1 MRKYFLSFRILN
13 FSKPILCLI
22 LSVSAFAIFA
32 QPALDNIKAVDSI
45 YADNIQTVQLTTS
58 LLGSNVAMMNLGQ
71 GALKLIFDDLNNEIK
86 DYLYTIDQFDRN
98 WQPSKLE
105 KIEYLDGFTEERI
118 NNFKNSFA
126 TNVPF
131 VHYELVIPNAT
142 VRLTKSGNYLLRV
155 YEDTPEKTL
164 VLTRRFVIIEP
175 ILTPVPATTS
185 TSSTNYNTH
194 QELDF
199 SIELKTF
206 RVQNPMNEIRVSVI
220 QNGRWDN
227 AHLLVPPTYVQGD
240 RIIYDYQD
248 TIAFNAGKEWRYVD
262 LRSSRFRS
270 ERVARIDKGDETWEV
285 TLRPDLDRSREPYLI
300 YPDLNGG
307 YFVETQDFT
316 IDNDNSLRADYLNV
330 HFSLFKKEELEEKDV
345 YIFGSLTDWKINDK
359 YKLTYNSETSRYE
372 SSLSLKQG
380 FYNYAYVTIPKGKK
394 QFDCSELEGDWYETE
409 NEYTFLIYLRAFG
422 ARYDRV
428 VGFYKYRTNRR

>member
-13 FSKPILCLI
+13 FSKPFLSLI
-22 LSVSAFAIFA
+22 LSVSAIAIFA

-45 YADNIQTVQLTTS
+45 YAENIQTVQLATS
-58 LLGSNVAMMNLGQ
+58 QLGSNVAMMNLGQ

-98 WQPSKLE
+98 WQPSKLD

-164 VLTRRFVIIEP
+164 ILTRRFVIIEP

-185 TSSTNYNTH
+185 TSATNYNTH

-199 SIELKTF
+199 SIE
-206 RVQNPMNEIRVSVI
+206 
-220 QNGRWDN
+220 
-227 AHLLVPPTYVQGD
+227 
-240 RIIYDYQD
+240 
-248 TIAFNAGKEWRYVD
+248 
-262 LRSSRFRS
+262 
-270 ERVARIDKGDETWEV
+270 
-285 TLRPDLDRSREPYLI
+285 
-300 YPDLNGG
+300 
-307 YFVETQDFT
+307 
-316 IDNDNSLRADYLNV
+316 
-330 HFSLFKKEELEEKDV
+330 
-345 YIFGSLTDWKINDK
+345 
-359 YKLTYNSETSRYE
+359 
-372 SSLSLKQG
+372 
-380 FYNYAYVTIPKGKK
+380 
-394 QFDCSELEGDWYETE
+394 
-409 NEYTFLIYLRAFG
+409 
-422 ARYDRV
+422 
-428 VGFYKYRTNRR
+428 